1 MIAENDAQNGLR
13 YHFYEKNKK
22 NNNTHTQKKN
32 KKKNGAKSE
41 NPYCVSLMDIEST
54 IAMEKEGSPTVLR
67 LLGSVVAHALST
79 AVKHSF
85 R

>member
-1 MIAENDAQNGLR
+1 MPKMVFAIIFMQ
-13 YHFYEKNKK
+13 KTTTTT
-22 NNNTHTQKKN
+22 THTHT